1 MRSELIANRYAKAL
15 FDLAREE
22 GKEEKFLEELR
33 SVVKIVAEN
42 EELKSMLESP
52 LYDLF
57 LKKKI
62 LAGITSKMGLSQYM
76 CRFLDILLEKDRFSY
91 LEDIQKAYIEIMD
104 EVSGKVR
111 AKIITAIEI
120 DDKDV
125 EEISDALS
133 KVIKKKISPEVSV
146 DPSLIGGIVAEVQ
159 GMVYDGSIK
168 RQLEKI
174 KQSIKR

>member
-1 MRSELIANRYAKAL
+1 
-15 FDLAREE
+15 
-22 GKEEKFLEELR
+22 
-33 SVVKIVAEN
+33 
-42 EELKSMLESP
+42 
-52 LYDLF
+52 
-57 LKKKI
+57 
-62 LAGITSKMGLSQYM
+62 
-76 CRFLDILLEKDRFSY
+76 
-91 LEDIQKAYIEIMD
+91 MD

>member
-1 MRSELIANRYAKAL
+1 
-15 FDLAREE
+15 
-22 GKEEKFLEELR
+22 
-33 SVVKIVAEN
+33 
-42 EELKSMLESP
+42 
-52 LYDLF
+52 
-57 LKKKI
+57 
-62 LAGITSKMGLSQYM
+62 
-76 CRFLDILLEKDRFSY
+76 
-91 LEDIQKAYIEIMD
+91 MD

-120 DDKDV
+120 DDKEV

-133 KVIKKKISPEVSV
+133 RVIKKKISPEVSV